1 MGAVSTD
8 GLLERHPLLAR
19 IGPERVQR
27 FARAGDLESFQPG
40 ECIVAEGTPADAM
53 YLLLSGRVEV
63 RKGDNSLATLEPGD
77 FFGEMSL
84 LQPGARSATVVA
96 ADAAHLFRLP
106 YFALQNLLEED
117 PAAMNA
123 VLVQVVR
130 VLSERLRRTNDLL
143 GSIDRLADFLA
154 GSLV

>member
-1 MGAVSTD
+1 MPVSTD

-19 IGPERVQR
+19 IEPERVQTI
-27 FARAGDLESFQPG
+27 AQAGDLESFLSG
-40 ECIVAEGTPADAM
+40 EIIVAEGTPADAM

-63 RKGDNSLATLEPGD
+63 CKGDNQLATLVPGD

-84 LQPGARSATVVA
+84 LQPGSRTATVVA
-96 ADAAHLFRLP
+96 LDAAHLFRLP
-106 YFALQNLLEED
+106 YFALQNLLEQD
-117 PAAMNA
+117 PQAMNA